1 MSEELK
7 ACPFCGGIA
16 DIDISEQ
23 TRDSFGF
30 PIDIQQVFC
39 LSCGC
44 ETHFFVNLND
54 AITAWNRRVES

>member
-30 PIDIQQVFC
+30 PIDIHQVF
-39 LSCGC
+39 LFILWLRNP
-44 ETHFFVNLND
+44 FF
-54 AITAWNRRVES
+54 RKSE